1 MTASPAVVPTAIMKE
16 MQPAPDMFDRSVMR
30 QIEVNQA
37 RSPSERFLAL
47 CDLLDAV
54 RDMAPR
60 DEAARERRRRAL
72 AVRHQERE
80 RWREQCRQFIAA
92 QRAGTPTGL

>member
-1 MTASPAVVPTAIMKE
+1 LHGMKA
-16 MQPAPDMFDRSVMR
+16 APDMFDRSILR

-37 RSPSERFLAL
+37 RSPTERFLAL

-54 RDMAPR
+54 REMAPR
-60 DEAARERRRRAL
+60 DEAARERRLRAL
-72 AVRHQERE
+72 AVRQQERE

-92 QRAGTPTGL
+92 QRAGTPTGI